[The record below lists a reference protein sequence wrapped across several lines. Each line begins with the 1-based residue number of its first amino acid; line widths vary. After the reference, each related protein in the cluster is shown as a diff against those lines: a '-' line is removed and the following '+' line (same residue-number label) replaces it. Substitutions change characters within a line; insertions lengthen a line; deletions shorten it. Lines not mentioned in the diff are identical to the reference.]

1 MFASRAAQGSSEV
14 DQLTEMGALARFD
27 HGVATHIGHR
37 PNNEDAYCVAP
48 ELGLYAVADGLGGY
62 EGGEVAS
69 DLAVSTLA
77 EFIGSTRGEIDRQP
91 LSNRHERLAF
101 WENALIEGTRQ
112 AHQRILARQVGPL
125 AMMGTTL
132 AAVLVTDQTAIVCH
146 VGDSRVYLL
155 RNRELKQLTRDHTLY
170 AEMLARGFDPG
181 KDQRSIYANELTRA
195 LGMEGS
201 ADPDLAR
208 VPMLADDVFLL
219 CTDGLYDSLRDEQ
232 MVQLLEAPSAQ
243 EACDRLV
250 RQAYEQQGIDNMT
263 AVVVRVLDG

>member
-1 MFASRAAQGSSEV
+1 V
-14 DQLTEMGALARFD
+14 DQLTETVAKGRFD
-27 HGVATHIGHR
+27 HGVVTHIGRR

-62 EGGEVAS
+62 EGGEIAS
-69 DLAVSTLA
+69 ELAVSTLA
-77 EFIGSTRGEIDRQP
+77 EFIRARRAEIDRQP
-91 LSNRHERLAF
+91 LPDGVERLTF
-101 WENALIEGTRQ
+101 WENALIEGTRL
-112 AHQRILARQVGPL
+112 AHQQILARQVGPR

-132 AAVLVTDQTAIVCH
+132 AAVLAMDRTAIVCH

-181 KDQRSIYANELTRA
+181 EDQRSIYANELTRA
-195 LGMEGS
+195 LGIEGS

-208 VPMLADDVFLL
+208 VPMLTGDVFLL
-219 CTDGLYDSLRDEQ
+219 CTDGLYESLREEQ
-232 MVQLLEAPSAQ
+232 IVQALEAQSAQ

-250 RQAYEQQGIDNMT
+250 RQAYEQRGIDNMT
-263 AVVVRVLDG
+263 ALVVRVLDG